1 MPFSDLIE
9 PLLTKPVVVALAV
22 LGALVSASAS
32 VLQARGKVDEARGR
46 LLNRVGYILM
56 GTSMLLFA
64 LAGLR
69 GLSG

>member
-22 LGALVSASAS
+22 LGALVSAGAS

-46 LLNRVGYILM
+46 SLNRAGYILM
-56 GTSMLLFA
+56 GASMLLFA

-69 GLSG
+69 GLPE